1 MNSSKGEQIYT
12 VVGTSSDVGKAV
24 AARLLASGHRVRS
37 VTRSAGVPLD
47 DPSALARAF
56 EGAAGAFVM
65 IPFDQR
71 AEDVHAREREVGGR
85 LALTLHAAG
94 VPRVVL
100 LSGLNAH
107 LRRGTSLGAAWM
119 EEHLEDMGVAEAVS
133 LRAGWFMENFTRGL
147 GFVAQASTGRFA
159 TPFRADRP
167 MPMVS
172 AGDVGHLAAEM
183 LLEEVPPTA
192 KVRELHGGGDYT
204 MAQATAILGRAI
216 GKPTLEYVQVSA
228 QDAGDSMV
236 ASGMSRSFADA
247 VLETAQSFNAEEPW
261 ALEPRSLRSSSPT
274 SLERWAADTLGV
286 GQ

>member
-1 MNSSKGEQIYT
+1 MDSSKGEQIYA
-12 VVGTSSDVGKAV
+12 VVGASSDVGKAV
-24 AARLLASGHRVRS
+24 VGRLLASGHRVRS
-37 VTRSAGVPLD
+37 VTRNAGVPLD

-56 EGAAGAFVM
+56 EGAAGTFVM
-65 IPFDQR
+65 IPFDQQ
-71 AEDVHAREREVGGR
+71 ADDLHAREREVGDR
-85 LALTLHAAG
+85 LALALRAAG
-94 VPRVVL
+94 VRRVVL

-119 EEHLEDMGVAEAVS
+119 EEHLEVAEPVY
-133 LRAGWFMENFTRGL
+133 LRAGWFMENFSRGL

-172 AGDVGHLAAEM
+172 AGDVGRLAAEL
-183 LLEEVPPTA
+183 LLEEVRPTS

-216 GKPTLEYVQVSA
+216 GKPTLEYLQVSA
-228 QDAGDSMV
+228 QDARDNMV
-236 ASGMSRSFADA
+236 ASGMSRSFAEA

-274 SLERWAADTLGV
+274 SLECWAADTLAVGV